1 METTALSETTGIP
14 MLEEG
19 NADQTS
25 HGSEVG
31 EAFEDVPDG
40 NLDICG
46 IKNYSSISL
55 SDFICENVETINNS
69 IQDGDQSRILCDIVS
84 DTCIPVG
91 ECDALPPMEISPS
104 YLADANKGN
113 FIDPLNNKSPPKI
126 VSSPSVVAV
135 VDEPLNLTTV
145 DVKDVNKLP
154 QGGTPSDVVT
164 MTFEEQQKKLNESIS
179 AIAKSLGL
187 EEFLPENFQ
196 VDTHKNVLS
205 ISVVDSHGSVALT
218 GSKGRSK
225 NTSAVTS
232 EETFKNLG
240 NLGKPHPQS
249 LTECKQTRN
258 VVPVVRVITPNKTTS
273 HKNNIKPVTKQK
285 IYNNCSKKEGSSNIS
300 VDLIK
305 NMLRNPPVTQSDSV
319 AACKNEVFSVTGS
332 ISVDSSVLSVDTT
345 LPIESCDETFPVIR
359 IENASDES
367 LVHIPVSG
375 SENMVAKSPKGS
387 KKMHI
392 LLTTSEGQQIIEID
406 DDGLNALLGSSE
418 VTCETEQSPVLCSET
433 VPLSI
438 EPESSRNKE
447 EMGCVNNTS
456 IVRFVQKLTNSNRSQ
471 RKNFPCPEEGCGN
484 VFNKECKLR
493 AHMINHKGV
502 RPYKC
507 TFDGCDWA
515 FTTPYRLRR
524 HLDTHMGKKDY
535 ICDFEGCSRR
545 FTTVYNLNT
554 HKKRHKWPNSL
565 LCPAEGCEMTFANR
579 RKMEL
584 HLRVHED
591 IEAPYKCSVCGKKYY
606 SANCIASHYRTH
618 QYSEDDFKCPFPE
631 CGKKYDKI
639 CRLRQHIRHH
649 TGERP
654 YACPAEGCQWSFM
667 SASKLTRHMRKHT
680 GERKFMCSEPGCGKS
695 FLRPEHLKG
704 HMVIHSGTKPFQCPH
719 EDCNSRFTAKSSLY
733 VHVKKHCASRVK
745 IIYPCLVAEC
755 DHKCNNKTALE
766 QHLKQV
772 HPSVLAGDRPFDF
785 GHDLDLS
792 ISESLCSPIKTEDST
807 SLCSSIKT
815 EDSASVASAEQ
826 NGLGLSSLLKSKGR
840 NKKTSVKKLVNNIT
854 ELENASKSLTSI
866 ESALI
871 CSMLNSPTKSLE
883 LDDLKLMESSKLT
896 AADALDESAPN
907 SSNVHNEVDLP
918 SRLFQENTSGS
929 ARTDYCCNHILSL
942 RAKKWRLLQSRMRQ
956 GSLNSGED
964 SRQQDS
970 NISFSSDGSQ
980 SGIDIRS
987 PDVMLASSSFVFQDQ
1002 STENLVQNH
1011 FLPDEPSSNCIY
1023 QDDSIL
1029 VNTSTFGSELAMPS
1043 SLLSDHTDSEESEI
1057 TQDSS
1062 AAVFSTSSAVDEFAE
1077 SAMSLHGLD

>member
-1 METTALSETTGIP
+1 METAAISETTGIP

-19 NADQTS
+19 NADRTS
-25 HGSEVG
+25 HGSQVG
-31 EAFEDVPDG
+31 ESFEDGPDG

-46 IKNYSSISL
+46 IKNYSAISL

-91 ECDALPPMEISPS
+91 ECDALPPLEIIPS
-104 YLADANKGN
+104 YLADASKGN
-113 FIDPLNNKSPPKI
+113 FTESVNDRSPQKN

-145 DVKDVNKLP
+145 DVKDVNKLSE
-154 QGGTPSDVVT
+154 GGNPSDVVT
-164 MTFEEQQKKLNESIS
+164 MTIEEQQKKLNESIS

-187 EEFLPENFQ
+187 EDFLPENFQ
-196 VDTHKNVLS
+196 VDTRKNVLS
-205 ISVVDSHGSVALT
+205 ISVVDSHGAVAIT

-225 NTSAVTS
+225 SSPAVTF
-232 EETFKNLG
+232 EAVGKNLESPEKSTPAD
-240 NLGKPHPQS
+240 L
-249 LTECKQTRN
+249 LEYKQTRN
-258 VVPVVRVITPNKTTS
+258 VVPVVRVITPSKTSS
-273 HKNNIKPVTKQK
+273 HKSCIKPVTKQK
-285 IYNNCSKKEGSSNIS
+285 KYNCSKNESCGVSTDAS
-300 VDLIK
+300 VELVE
-305 NMLRNPPVTQSDSV
+305 NMLCSPEVSDQAV
-319 AACKNEVFSVTGS
+319 CVVACKNEVCTASGS
-332 ISVDSSVLSVDTT
+332 ISVESSELSVDTT
-345 LPIESCDETFPVIR
+345 LSIESCDDTFPVIR
-359 IENASDES
+359 IENASEES
-367 LVHIPVSG
+367 LVHVPMAE
-375 SENMVAKSPKGS
+375 SENTILPKSPAEGS

-406 DDGLNALLGSSE
+406 DDGLNALLAGSDISCDKEQPAVLRSE
-418 VTCETEQSPVLCSET
+418 AVSLQA
-433 VPLSI
+433 SI
-438 EPESSRNKE
+438 EPEPGKNNE
-447 EMGCVNNTS
+447 EIGCVSNTPL
-456 IVRFVQKLTNSNRSQ
+456 VRFVQKLTTGNRSQ
-471 RKNFPCPEEGCGN
+471 RKIFTCPEEGCGH

-493 AHMINHKGV
+493 AHMISHKGV

-565 LCPAEGCEMTFANR
+565 MCPAEGCEMTFANR

-606 SANCIASHYRTH
+606 SANCIASHYRSH
-618 QYSEDDFKCPFPE
+618 QYSEDDFKCPFPD

-719 EDCNSRFTAKSSLY
+719 EDCNARFTAKSSLY
-733 VHVKKHCASRVK
+733 VHVKKHCASRGK
-745 IIYPCLVAEC
+745 IIYPCPVAEC
-755 DHKCNNKTALE
+755 DHKFNNKTTLE
-766 QHLKQV
+766 QHLKKV

-785 GHDLDLS
+785 GHDLNLS
-792 ISESLCSPIKTEDST
+792 ISESLCSIKTEDNAAVT
-807 SLCSSIKT
+807 SI
-815 EDSASVASAEQ
+815 EQ
-826 NGLGLSSLLKSKGR
+826 NGVNLSSSSKSKGR
-840 NKKTSVKKLVNNIT
+840 NKKTSTKKLVNNVT
-854 ELENASKSLTSI
+854 ELENASKSLNSI
-866 ESALI
+866 ESALV

-883 LDDLKLMESSKLT
+883 LEVLNSLKLMDSSKLT
-896 AADALDESAPN
+896 ADTLENVPS
-907 SSNVHNEVDLP
+907 SSNAHSEIDLS

-987 PDVMLASSSFVFQDQ
+987 PDVMLASSSFVFHDQ
-1002 STENLVQNH
+1002 TAENLVQNH

-1023 QDDSIL
+1023 QDDNIL
-1029 VNTSTFGSELAMPS
+1029 VNSSTFGSELDMPS
-1043 SLLSDHTDSEESEI
+1043 SLLSDHTDSEGSEI